1 MERRFSQ
8 LEIASIVSHL
18 MQFCEMT
25 LGRMTVEGCKDFP
38 DRLCHELARCTRGQI
53 QLVLAERNHLKDAPA
68 PNEEGFK
75 TYVRF
80 GSETYGWLVLL
91 SAPDQSEEWYP
102 TPGQRQMLAGICGLM
117 LWMFEFACSVLLPLR
132 QTEGLKGVRLSPRE
146 QEILQLLCQGWRFQ
160 EIARQLGVEEA
171 TVQRYQR
178 GIRASLK
185 EPLEPERVCAL
196 EVSVLAYL
204 AGLFSPLADR

>member
-1 MERRFSQ
+1 ME
-8 LEIASIVSHL
+8 IVGVVSHL
-18 MQFCEMT
+18 TQFCEMT
-25 LGRMTVEGCKDFP
+25 LGRMAVEGCKSFP
-38 DRLCHELARCTRGQI
+38 ERLCQEVARCTRGQI
-53 QLVLAERNHLKDAPA
+53 QLVLNVRNHLKDAPA

-91 SAPDQSEEWYP
+91 SASEQAEEWYP

-132 QTEGLKGVRLSPRE
+132 ETERLKSVRLSPRE
-146 QEILQLLCQGWRFQ
+146 QEVLQLLCQGWRFQ
-160 EIARQLGVEEA
+160 DIVRQLDMEEA

-178 GIRASLK
+178 SIRASLK
-185 EPLEPERVCAL
+185 EPLEPDTVSAL

-204 AGLFSPLADR
+204 AGLFSPLTDM